1 MKTGEVVFSKR
12 SLSDITYPAFSDTL
26 QLFGPHGG
34 KTISFRNS
42 RPVRPNSES
51 VPISGFRIDGTKN
64 LTMNDRGLSDQH
76 ATRRPLK
83 RQGME
88 YRSFRLDRFL
98 NNPSFILFKFLIF
111 SRKNLFRDGFLKWFS
126 SHQKFR
132 ALKSPHALNSPS
144 ILLLPIPTFV
154 QVQNFGFEEQKDV
167 MHTQKSNI
175 SGRSRR
181 GKWERLGWKRE
192 LWPNFCTLLNSAGTF
207 LEVTS
212 SF

>member
-1 MKTGEVVFSKR
+1 MTPFNCSAHME
-12 SLSDITYPAFSDTL
+12 
-26 QLFGPHGG
+26 G

-83 RQGME
+83 KHGME
-88 YRSFRLDRFL
+88 NRSFRLDRFL

-111 SRKNLFRDGFLKWFS
+111 STENLFQDFQDGFLKWFS
-126 SHQKFR
+126 SHQKSR
-132 ALKSPHALNSPS
+132 ALKSPARAFNSPS
-144 ILLLPIPTFV
+144 MLLLPIPTFV

-175 SGRSRR
+175 SGRSRP
-181 GKWERLGWKRE
+181 GK
-192 LWPNFCTLLNSAGTF
+192 
-207 LEVTS
+207 
-212 SF
+212 